1 MLGWWHVL
9 TRCLILPSQGSW
21 DVLPPAGWQRQ
32 RDTASVPDKAVGAT
46 NEAAVTL
53 QTEAQSL
60 SQKLTLFPHGEVQCA
75 SNARCPSRSVCGS
88 QDGAVGCHPGA
99 VLHKNRGCKKDN
111 FDWFFFSFCVW
122 LNIQIYHIH
131 RFFFFFKN
139 FFYPPNTNFWNDLM
153 LPTSNKNIKLGTV
166 DSCVTWDF
174 FFSFHCKPLGQCLQ
188 ASSAFLKL
196 ISHSFSFKISI
207 ITKPPTAKRLS
218 ENACNKPSLT
228 TQSLRLRGKT
238 CIHQVK
244 HCWT

>member
-139 FFYPPNTNFWNDLM
+139 FFLSTKHQLLEWLNVANFKQKHQIRYCGFLCY
-153 LPTSNKNIKLGTV
+153 LS
-166 DSCVTWDF
+166 F

>member
-139 FFYPPNTNFWNDLM
+139 FFLSTKHQLLEWLNVANFKQKHQIRYCGFLCY
-153 LPTSNKNIKLGTV
+153 LS
-166 DSCVTWDF
+166 F
-174 FFSFHCKPLGQCLQ
+174 FFFPLQ
-188 ASSAFLKL
+188 ATWAMSSSQFC
-196 ISHSFSFKISI
+196 ISQAYIPQLQLQDLHNHQTTHCEKII
-207 ITKPPTAKRLS
+207 R
-218 ENACNKPSLT
+218 E
-228 TQSLRLRGKT
+228 RM
-238 CIHQVK
+238 
-244 HCWT
+244 